1 MKKVSSEVLAFFTT
15 TIGSAV
21 LQALY
26 LALLVIPMA
35 YLPIPTWLAFVI
47 LCLFVFTHLYLLTT
61 IIQFTIL
68 IWSFIIFV
76 RSPFDTLG
84 VLYLCCIIVWL
95 LFFAVRLV
103 LPSVLSRQNEKDD
116 EF

>member
-1 MKKVSSEVLAFFTT
+1 MKKVLSEAAAFFST
-15 TIGSAV
+15 TIGSV
-21 LQALY
+21 ILQILY
-26 LALLVIPMA
+26 VALLVIPMA
-35 YLPIPTWLAFVI
+35 YLPIPKWLVFVI
-47 LCLFVFTHLYLLTT
+47 LFLFVFTRLYLLTT
-61 IIQFTIL
+61 IIQFAIL

-95 LFFAVRLV
+95 LFFAVRLI
-103 LPSVLSRQNEKDD
+103 LPAALNRRNEKDD